1 MELENVKAYI
11 KKKKKKRFSY
21 KMIDLGENEF

>member
-11 KKKKKKRFSY
+11 IKKKKEKKRFSY
-21 KMIDLGENEF
+21 KMIDLGEN